1 MSNNIIDKFEEDLLI
16 LKQASDLEAKGLHFL
31 TSKYWIKLDEQSPG
45 LSKLFN
51 AKKHAYDNLE
61 LFIKEKSYAIK
72 HNHINYGEK
81 ITPLNIKSLT
91 YEDFEK
97 FPTTGHFYTD
107 ELEKIEKSYKKMKKL
122 NPTRYMKDACPAKL
136 KEVHKLKTEQHQSI
150 ENVSLAFDEY
160 YSHRFE
166 PDFDILKLEYII
178 QYVKTNSTTNY
189 FRELYLQRKDQIVKI
204 NETYDTYKKM
214 SELLKIHQDVPTF
227 GEFLRT
233 VEQSKFSI
241 KELENDI
248 YFIGQYTDI
257 QLKEQSL
264 EELKN
269 NKLQYSR
276 KLLEIANLQ
285 SAGKYQSTINS
296 FENYESEQDENEKE
310 NKLNELKM
318 KIVAE
323 TKPKQKCM

>member
-1 MSNNIIDKFEEDLLI
+1 MSHNMIDKFEEDLLI
-16 LKQASDLEAKGLHFL
+16 VKQARYLEAKGLHFL
-31 TSKYWIKLDEQSPG
+31 TSKYWIKLDEQSPR

-61 LFIKEKSYAIK
+61 LFIKEKSYAVK

-91 YEDFEK
+91 YKDFEK

-107 ELEKIEKSYKKMKKL
+107 ELEKIEKAYKKMKKL
-122 NPTRYMKDACPAKL
+122 DPTRYMQDAYPAKL

-160 YSHRFE
+160 YSQRFE
-166 PDFDILKLEYII
+166 PDFDIFKLDYII
-178 QYVKTNSTTNY
+178 QYVKTNSTSNY
-189 FRELYLQRKDQIVKI
+189 FKELYLQRKDQVVKI

-214 SELLKIHQDVPTF
+214 AELLKDKQEVPSF
-227 GEFLRT
+227 GKFLRT
-233 VEQSKFSI
+233 AEHCKFSI
-241 KELENDI
+241 KELEEDGN
-248 YFIGQYTDI
+248 FIGQYTDI

-269 NKLQYSR
+269 NNLQESR
-276 KLLEIANLQ
+276 ILLEKANLQ
-285 SAGKYQSTINS
+285 SAGKYQSTIYS
-296 FENYESEQDENEKE
+296 FESYESEQDENEKE

-318 KIVAE
+318 KIVVE
-323 TKPKQKCM
+323 TKPKQRCM